1 VEFDVIERT
10 VQTASRI
17 DATLGKGGVVVFDD
31 WSQPHCPAVALAL

>member
-31 WSQPHCPAVALAL
+31 WS